1 MLIFE
6 GMLCFLRTPVVMSN
20 CNLFAFYSCA
30 KDGVRWTQTRLK
42 APEKPRGGQF
52 AVFIKRKS

>member
-1 MLIFE
+1 MTLVLHVSSFSMLIFE

-30 KDGVRWTQTRLK
+30 KDGVRVDQ
-42 APEKPRGGQF
+42 GGN
-52 AVFIKRKS
+52 